1 MRILRHGCSSTFS
14 ACSTVCQ
21 QWTSRKQ
28 AITMDQD
35 EDFVF
40 VHLSVICA
48 KVGYIAS
55 LLERLI

>member
-1 MRILRHGCSSTFS
+1 
-14 ACSTVCQ
+14 
-21 QWTSRKQ
+21 
-28 AITMDQD
+28 MDQD

-55 LLERLI
+55 LLERLIWSKIEKIFTENQK